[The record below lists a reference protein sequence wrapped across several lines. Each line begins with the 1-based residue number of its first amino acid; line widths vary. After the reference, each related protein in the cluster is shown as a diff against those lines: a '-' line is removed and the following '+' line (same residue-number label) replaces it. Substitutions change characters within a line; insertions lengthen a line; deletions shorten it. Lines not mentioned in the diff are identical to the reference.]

1 MTIVNNLAQMLAQH
15 FAGKIGL
22 GAGDIV
28 PALLKLLPS
37 NGAELNIADLIEKF
51 TQNKSV
57 TDLASSLLGGGS
69 NIAINA
75 EQIISI
81 LSEAKLSQFA
91 DQLGVGTNEAAG
103 GLAAVLPKLIE
114 QNSQDGQ
121 LNADVLGGLAKNVLG
136 GLFK

>member
-1 MTIVNNLAQMLAQH
+1 MTIVNNLAQMLIQN
-15 FAGKIGL
+15 FAGKVGL
-22 GAGDIV
+22 DAGAVV

-37 NGAELNIADLIEKF
+37 EGGEINIAGLVEKF
-51 TQNKSV
+51 TQNESLAN
-57 TDLASSLLGGGS
+57 LASSWLGNGG
-69 NIAINA
+69 NAAINPS
-75 EQIISI
+75 QIMSI

-91 DQLGVGTNEAAG
+91 DHLGVGQGEAAE
-103 GLAAVLPKLIE
+103 GLAAILPKFID